1 MSNESVLASDD
12 VVAVSVG
19 FSSQPLLDV
28 AAAATAVVDVVVV
41 SFVDEPSSVS
51 VTIERIILICSSER
65 NSSASSKSIFVRSLL
80 IRFERF
86 QLKF

>member
-28 AAAATAVVDVVVV
+28 VAAAVVAVVVV
-41 SFVDEPSSVS
+41 SFVAEPSSVS
-51 VTIERIILICSSER
+51 ITIERIILICSSER
-65 NSSASSKSIFVRSLL
+65 NSSASSKSIFVRSLFNY
-80 IRFERF
+80 ISEISI
-86 QLKF
+86 KI